1 DPQSGQ
7 VKTYINTIPSAP
19 IPADG
24 DCTSQNNSYTYSS
37 ENSSTYTLSYCLGG
51 KSQEIPKGINLATPA
66 QLYGAGSGE
75 QTQGGGACIPNCT
88 NKICGNNGCGG
99 NCGYCLSNQVCE
111 NNQCSN
117 VSINVASAGRINRG
131 PSFDSSKIGAISG
144 NYAYFTSTYVS
155 SIDII
160 DISNKNN
167 PIYVN
172 TFVDGQDGVD
182 LENPH
187 DIVISGNFAYVARG
201 WSTGGV
207 EILDISNPTQPSF
220 VNRLVMAAYS
230 LEVLGNYLY
239 IGGRSSFSVYDISN
253 PSNPV
258 YVDSINNS
266 SIFDTILD
274 FKISGDY
281 AYLTSNINNS
291 LRIIN
296 VADPENISYE
306 GGLVDGVG
314 GAKLSLPYGIDI
326 QGNYAFI
333 ASYRSYALEIVD
345 ITDKTNPVHVSSI
358 SSPSGT
364 WAPRTVVV
372 KNNTCFLSNSW
383 GLEPLEIIDISDK
396 LNPAY
401 LGSAGGSSI
410 SNNGSERML
419 LDGNYLYMSTG
430 SENMFIFDVSN
441 EVNPLVL
448 GNLYIN
454 SENNHWSNGK
464 LWSEIDGN
472 FMHSLSNNGIFRTFD
487 LSNPVSPQNIFSG
500 RLKDDN
506 GNDLDMTMFSSASV
520 SNNYLYMSSDWN
532 EDLQSGVVYIIDLSV
547 AANPNYIGSFSI
559 PDYSSAYIW
568 SSNNYVVVTLYDSNS
583 IVIANVSNKNNPIV
597 KIINNNDYGI
607 TITNPRVSQIEGNY
621 LYVLNVSEDESYR
634 SIEII
639 DISDINSPE
648 LVNSIIPGENGFD
661 LTGMNYFYLFNNYLY
676 INSYDY
682 NNGSIKLSIVN
693 VSDPYNLNQ
702 ESEIVDGVDG
712 INIYGIISMHVFG
725 NYLLASCNNNGND
738 GYIEIINIADKANPI
753 HFSTIGSGFDGAN
766 FKQPISLLSGNGYLY
781 LFNYS
786 NRPIEILKLF

>member
-1 DPQSGQ
+1 
-7 VKTYINTIPSAP
+7 
-19 IPADG
+19 
-24 DCTSQNNSYTYSS
+24 
-37 ENSSTYTLSYCLGG
+37 
-51 KSQEIPKGINLATPA
+51 
-66 QLYGAGSGE
+66 
-75 QTQGGGACIPNCT
+75 
-88 NKICGNNGCGG
+88 
-99 NCGYCLSNQVCE
+99 
-111 NNQCSN
+111 
-117 VSINVASAGRINRG
+117 
-131 PSFDSSKIGAISG
+131 
-144 NYAYFTSTYVS
+144 
-155 SIDII
+155 
-160 DISNKNN
+160 
-167 PIYVN
+167 
-172 TFVDGQDGVD
+172 
-182 LENPH
+182 
-187 DIVISGNFAYVARG
+187 
-201 WSTGGV
+201 
-207 EILDISNPTQPSF
+207 
-220 VNRLVMAAYS
+220 
-230 LEVLGNYLY
+230 
-239 IGGRSSFSVYDISN
+239 
-253 PSNPV
+253 
-258 YVDSINNS
+258 
-266 SIFDTILD
+266 
-274 FKISGDY
+274 
-281 AYLTSNINNS
+281 
-291 LRIIN
+291 
-296 VADPENISYE
+296 
-306 GGLVDGVG
+306 
-314 GAKLSLPYGIDI
+314 
-326 QGNYAFI
+326 
-333 ASYRSYALEIVD
+333 
-345 ITDKTNPVHVSSI
+345 
-358 SSPSGT
+358 
-364 WAPRTVVV
+364 
-372 KNNTCFLSNSW
+372 
-383 GLEPLEIIDISDK
+383 
-396 LNPAY
+396 
-401 LGSAGGSSI
+401 
-410 SNNGSERML
+410 
-419 LDGNYLYMSTG
+419 MSTG